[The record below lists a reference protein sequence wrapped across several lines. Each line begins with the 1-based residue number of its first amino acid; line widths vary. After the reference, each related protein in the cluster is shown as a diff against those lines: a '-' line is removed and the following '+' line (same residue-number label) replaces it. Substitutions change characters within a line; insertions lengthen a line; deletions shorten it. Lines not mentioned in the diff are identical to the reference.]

1 MGSVFALRLSSARF
15 LALLDLD
22 HPVQVTRLF
31 TTLADGQRRAIFDF
45 YFREGPGSA
54 WQPVGQVQWDAL
66 PASPAGGPTLEL
78 SLIPEREEGLL
89 LRLKER
95 SSGAVRSFSVRLP
108 AFRRPPPLAAAA
120 QAAPAAPVAPVA
132 PVAARTGEAVRIT
145 PATVAAPRAE
155 PAAADPVP
163 QAPAASARKPLRW
176 KVVAVVAAAAALAG
190 TALALFRFTPLGE
203 LLPAGQRAS
212 EGETVQRPGPAAVKA
227 PEPQPARPQSPVA
240 RPQPEPA
247 SPPPPVARPEPEP
260 AQESPA
266 QSHRVQ
272 WGDTL
277 WRITER
283 YYGNPYLYDLL
294 AGENALADPD
304 LLIPGT
310 ELRLPSRIDDQ
321 DRKQ

>member
-1 MGSVFALRLSSARF
+1 M
-15 LALLDLD
+15 DLD
-22 HPVQVTRLF
+22 RPVQVTRLF
-31 TTLADGQRRAIFDF
+31 TTLADGQRKAVFDF

-78 SLIPEREEGLL
+78 SLIPGREDGLL

-95 SSGAVRSFSVRLP
+95 SSGATRSYSVRLP

-120 QAAPAAPVAPVA
+120 HAAPPAPAV
-132 PVAARTGEAVRIT
+132 PVAARADEAVRIN
-145 PATVAAPRAE
+145 PVAPRAE
-155 PAAADPVP
+155 PAAVDPVP
-163 QAPAASARKPLRW
+163 RAPAALARRPLRW
-176 KVVAVVAAAAALAG
+176 KAVAVVAAAAALAG
-190 TALALFRFTPLGE
+190 AALALFRFTPLRE
-203 LLPAGQRAS
+203 LLPAGQAAS
-212 EGETVQRPGPAAVKA
+212 EGETVQRPARAAVRV
-227 PEPQPARPQSPVA
+227 PEPQPERPQ
-240 RPQPEPA
+240 
-247 SPPPPVARPEPEP
+247 PPVARPEPQPERPQPAPVARPEP
-260 AQESPA
+260 VPTQGGPA
-266 QSHRVQ
+266 LSHRVQ

-294 AGENALADPD
+294 AGENALPDPD

-310 ELRLPSRIDDQ
+310 ELRLPPRIDDQ

>member
-31 TTLADGQRRAIFDF
+31 TTLADGQRKAIFDF

-54 WQPVGQVQWDAL
+54 WQPVGQVQWNAL
-66 PASPAGGPTLEL
+66 PASPAGEPTLEL
-78 SLIPEREEGLL
+78 SLIPEREGGLL

-95 SSGAVRSFSVRLP
+95 SSGAARSYSVRLP
-108 AFRRPPPLAAAA
+108 AFRRSPPAAAHAAPLAPVVPVAARA
-120 QAAPAAPVAPVA
+120 DEAICINPVAPVA
-132 PVAARTGEAVRIT
+132 P
-145 PATVAAPRAE
+145 AAPRAE

-163 QAPAASARKPLRW
+163 QALAALARKPLRW
-176 KVVAVVAAAAALAG
+176 KAVAVVAAAAALAG
-190 TALALFRFTPLGE
+190 AALALFRFTPLRE
-203 LLPAGQRAS
+203 LLPAGQAAS
-212 EGETVQRPGPAAVKA
+212 EGETVQRPAPAAVRV
-227 PEPQPARPQSPVA
+227 PEPQPERPQPQVA
-240 RPQPEPA
+240 RPEPQPERPQPA
-247 SPPPPVARPEPEP
+247 PVARPEPVPTQGGP
-260 AQESPA
+260 AL
-266 QSHRVQ
+266 SHRVQ

-294 AGENALADPD
+294 AGENALPDPD

-310 ELRLPSRIDDQ
+310 ELRLPPRIDDQ